1 MPKYRLYADRGDPFA
16 NRPVGL
22 RELGERFG
30 CPRIEEVV
38 DLVLAPAG
46 LFHQL
51 RTVMYDAKGKVV
63 LFAGL
68 YRPKGARAFDLADHG
83 RLLALQPILRRWLVL
98 AEAVGLAPMGDG
110 GLVAAVESLGV
121 PAALARR
128 GEIVFANEPAR
139 LCEALGV
146 DPFQVMDLVCRDS
159 QLNISK
165 AYLKPGYAF
174 GGSCL
179 PKDLRATVYLG
190 KQRDVELPMHAG
202 ILSSNKVHV
211 EHALSKVLSTGSRK
225 VGFVGL
231 SFKTGTDDLR
241 ESPLVTLA
249 EQLVGKGVQLRVYD
263 PEVMLSRLLG
273 ANRRFI
279 DQHVP
284 HLGELMR
291 DNLAEV
297 AAECEILV
305 VGLATPEIFAALEE
319 HVRPEHQVIDLVGL
333 PANVRLKGRVE
344 GLCW

>member
-1 MPKYRLYADRGDPFA
+1 MGPRRGLAQFGSATPARLPWRGSAQARAALDADTRSALVAFEAALGRSWTAADPIVAFGRALEAVAPGDLPILYPGAVGGPPRWTLSPLFPGYRGQIVTRDVMPKYRLYADRGDPFA

-139 LCEALGV
+139 FALRDKKRTELRPILAACPRIPV
-146 DPFQVMDLVCRDS
+146 RTTHDAVDLVLLPHVKAPTAWAEAAR
-159 QLNISK
+159 LP
-165 AYLKPGYAF
+165 AYLQQTA
-174 GGSCL
+174 
-179 PKDLRATVYLG
+179 
-190 KQRDVELPMHAG
+190 EL
-202 ILSSNKVHV
+202 
-211 EHALSKVLSTGSRK
+211 
-225 VGFVGL
+225 
-231 SFKTGTDDLR
+231 LR
-241 ESPLVTLA
+241 E
-249 EQLVGKGVQLRVYD
+249 
-263 PEVMLSRLLG
+263 
-273 ANRRFI
+273 
-279 DQHVP
+279 
-284 HLGELMR
+284 
-291 DNLAEV
+291 
-297 AAECEILV
+297 
-305 VGLATPEIFAALEE
+305 GLADKEIALRTKSNLTT
-319 HVRPEHQVIDLVGL
+319 VRTYVQRVFE
-333 PANVRLKGRVE
+333 RLRIQDRRA
-344 GLCW
+344 LIRR